1 MGSDRPLDAF
11 SFFFRETE
19 HGIFVA
25 HAYQYE
31 PGRSTWVLETDPE
44 TFRRAGLG
52 GMDEAASARF
62 LEGVFAEELA
72 GHRLITNRSIWRNFP
87 TIRNAPWIK
96 DNGVLLGDAQG
107 TEHVSIGPGT
117 QLAQER
123 QRDVEGQRVAVRV

>member
-52 GMDEAASARF
+52 VMDEAASARF

-72 GHRLITNRSIWRNFP
+72 GHQLIPNRSLWRNFP
-87 TIRNAPWIK
+87 TIRNARWVK
-96 DNGVLLGDAQG
+96 DRAD
-107 TEHVSIGPGT
+107 
-117 QLAQER
+117 ER
-123 QRDVEGQRVAVRV
+123 RVGKEWGSEGRSRWSP